1 MGNLV
6 PSPLGT
12 AARHFPLGS
21 LFKTAARA
29 PIARAGAF
37 LARGIRSCVESRFFR
52 RAP

>member
-1 MGNLV
+1 MGNRV

-12 AARHFPLGS
+12 AFRHLPFDS
-21 LFKTAARA
+21 LFKTAVRA

-37 LARGIRSCVESRFFR
+37 LARGIRSCVESGLSR